1 MFGFYV
7 ILTIAFL
14 YIALMGG
21 VIGYLI
27 GKYWKKK
34 QCMKVRQAKKI
45 MKARLLMKKNSH
57 WFHVINL
64 PYWKIKH
71 NLMLTHKSI
80 DHRIT
85 KAISLTSKKK

>member
-1 MFGFYV
+1 MFEFYV
-7 ILTIAFL
+7 ILILYCLFIAF
-14 YIALMGG
+14 IGG
-21 VIGYLI
+21 VVGYLI

-34 QCMKVRQAKKI
+34 QRMKVRLAKKI

-64 PYWKIKH
+64 PYWKMKH
-71 NLMLTHKSI
+71 NLMLTHKII